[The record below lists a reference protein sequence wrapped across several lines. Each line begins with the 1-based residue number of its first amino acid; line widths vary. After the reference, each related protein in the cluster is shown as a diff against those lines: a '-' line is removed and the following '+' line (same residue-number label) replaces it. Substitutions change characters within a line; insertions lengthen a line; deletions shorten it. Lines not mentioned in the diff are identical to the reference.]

1 LKEIPLKNAADSLNI
16 NYSTA
21 KTILRIFRVEKRMA
35 KKNSI
40 DESELKK
47 LLIQLK
53 NKKNTDCNE
62 GNLKSKY
69 FFFCFIFKP
78 LQFIFSLCFF
88 IIIKY

>member
-69 FFFCFIFKP
+69 FFSVLF
-78 LQFIFSLCFF
+78 LNHSSLFLVYAF
-88 IIIKY
+88 LL